1 MLEKHKKYAANTN
14 LKVTEIVNTLQNI
27 CSAVISCALTSP
39 DMGTVQLCV
48 TGFIEKVKYSHKRE
62 FWSYFSE
69 HSNLNHQNW
78 ALKQRKYKRGNVT
91 RTGLRKKEI
100 DACWESICSITH

>member
-62 FWSYFSE
+62 F
-69 HSNLNHQNW
+69 
-78 ALKQRKYKRGNVT
+78 
-91 RTGLRKKEI
+91 
-100 DACWESICSITH
+100 